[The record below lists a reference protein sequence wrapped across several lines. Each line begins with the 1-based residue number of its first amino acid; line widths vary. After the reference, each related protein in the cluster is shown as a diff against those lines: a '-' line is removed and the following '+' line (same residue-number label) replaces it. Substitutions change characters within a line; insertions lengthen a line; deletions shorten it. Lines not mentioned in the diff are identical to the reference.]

1 MQTQYETTETNQNDI
16 FNLNDDLHNGQ
27 IYLIKNKINGKCY
40 IGQALCFTGLNNAKW
55 GTFGRW
61 KSHLREALKT
71 NQDHCVALNN
81 AIRKYGENNFEVSTL
96 IKCHKD
102 ELDEHEIKYVK
113 EYNSIQPN
121 GYNIKAGGYSSK
133 NNESTIEKMK
143 LAHTGH
149 IHSEK
154 QKENISKG
162 QIGNRRSSYNRK
174 NKEDINLPKYIKAKR
189 KNEKLISYIVGD
201 IPIGIH
207 KKEYTNKVIFSIVKY
222 GSKENALSEAIKY
235 LNKLKEQYKHI
246 DETIQTI
253 KEEENKK
260 YLSENKENKLIEKL
274 PKYIYPILEDNKING
289 YYVDGIIN
297 TEGKFYTKR
306 IFNNNT
312 NRWNLDQATKF
323 VNMLNY
329 INEHNVDMTQFSIEK
344 LDIMDVSEA
353 FYEKYYLPKYFNIF
367 RKKGEI
373 IGFCI
378 NGYPSDK
385 HKGGK
390 YKKEFRMKTMKG
402 LKTFDKAYLDGIQ
415 YLFNLKNDYI
425 TI

>member
-1 MQTQYETTETNQNDI
+1 MQTQYETIETNHNDI

-143 LAHTGH
+143 LAHLGT
-149 IHSEK
+149 
-154 QKENISKG
+154 
-162 QIGNRRSSYNRK
+162 RRQTYVRK
-174 NKEDINLPKYIKAKR
+174 NDEDKDLPKYIRSLRLLGNLK
-189 KNEKLISYIVGD
+189 SYVVTKF
-201 IPIGIH
+201 PIGID
-207 KKEYTNKVIFSIVKY
+207 KCEYFKDTYFTINKY
-222 GSKENALSEAIKY
+222 GTKENALAKAIEF
-235 LNKLKEQYKHI
+235 LNKLKEDYIHI
-246 DETIQTI
+246 NNDIFKEKSII
-253 KEEENKK
+253 KPVISF
-260 YLSENKENKLIEKL
+260 SENKENKLIEKL

-289 YYVDGIIN
+289 YYVDGIVN

-329 INEHNVDMTQFSIEK
+329 INEHNVDMTQFLIEE

-402 LKTFDKAYLDGIQ
+402 LKTFDEAYLDGIQ
-415 YLFNLKNDYI
+415 YLFNLKNNYI